1 MKCTTY
7 PLIIDWQIVTH
18 QLFHA
23 NFNDNLFMYRDVSNK
38 MMGGV
43 LSGIARSL
51 GTSAGLIRVIFLI
64 GFFAIGGI
72 TFGISSAAMAAIYFL
87 CWMFLPGR

>member
-1 MKCTTY
+1 
-7 PLIIDWQIVTH
+7 
-18 QLFHA
+18 
-23 NFNDNLFMYRDVSNK
+23 MYRDIGNK

-43 LSGIARSL
+43 LAGIGRSL
-51 GTSAGLIRVIFLI
+51 GLPAGLIRVIFLI

-87 CWMFLPGR
+87 CWMFIPAR

>member
-1 MKCTTY
+1 
-7 PLIIDWQIVTH
+7 
-18 QLFHA
+18 
-23 NFNDNLFMYRDVSNK
+23 MYRDKSHN

-43 LSGIARSL
+43 LAGIARSL

-72 TFGISSAAMAAIYFL
+72 TFGVSSAAMAAIYFL
-87 CWMFLPGR
+87 CWMFIPGR

>member
-1 MKCTTY
+1 
-7 PLIIDWQIVTH
+7 
-18 QLFHA
+18 
-23 NFNDNLFMYRDVSNK
+23 

-43 LSGIARSL
+43 LAGIGRAI
-51 GTSAGLIRVIFLI
+51 GVPAGLIRVIFLI

-87 CWMFLPGR
+87 CWMFIPGK

>member
-1 MKCTTY
+1 
-7 PLIIDWQIVTH
+7 
-18 QLFHA
+18 
-23 NFNDNLFMYRDVSNK
+23 

-43 LSGIARSL
+43 LAGIGRSL
-51 GTSAGLIRVIFLI
+51 GLPAGLIRVIFLI

-87 CWMFLPGR
+87 CWMFIPAR

>member
-1 MKCTTY
+1 
-7 PLIIDWQIVTH
+7 
-18 QLFHA
+18 
-23 NFNDNLFMYRDVSNK
+23 MYRNQQQK

-43 LSGIARSL
+43 LSGIARSI

-87 CWMFLPGR
+87 CWMFIPAR